1 MGEILN
7 PLPARKMFRINTR
20 LVWLVGLVPLAVL
33 IYRAIRHSLTA
44 NPIEFVSQYTGWWT
58 LLFMMISLSVTP
70 MRQLFN
76 APGLFPLRRT
86 FGLITFTY
94 AALHFLT
101 WLVLEQFFDWSEM
114 MHDLSDR
121 PFIYVG
127 FIAFFGL
134 FSLALTS
141 NKRTKIYMG
150 PKRWKRLHQ
159 AVYFVAILGVIHFY
173 ILVKSS
179 DVTEP
184 LLFASVLFLL
194 LGFRLFE
201 YFRR

>member
-1 MGEILN
+1 
-7 PLPARKMFRINTR
+7 
-20 LVWLVGLVPLAVL
+20 
-33 IYRAIRHSLTA
+33 
-44 NPIEFVSQYTGWWT
+44 
-58 LLFMMISLSVTP
+58 
-70 MRQLFN
+70 
-76 APGLFPLRRT
+76 
-86 FGLITFTY
+86 
-94 AALHFLT
+94 
-101 WLVLEQFFDWSEM
+101 M